1 MLLNLR
7 VNSTQRNKSYHII
20 IKQKLN
26 KNLSVSTT
34 CEAIVT
40 KTKLL
45 AKEYNK
51 QINNNQKNNP
61 TLIDLKAFVKGRSKL
76 TYYAINK
83 TMAKWRATKDF
94 SDAINSG
101 GEDPFEFNKV
111 IRCLYKCELPL
122 HYGLPCKHWMLLFY
136 LYREPL
142 SLSLFYPQWLLNGPA
157 II

>member
-61 TLIDLKAFVKGRSKL
+61 TLIDLKAFVKARSKL
-76 TYYAINK
+76 TLLLIRLWLSGELLR
-83 TMAKWRATKDF
+83 TLVTLLTVVAK
-94 SDAINSG
+94 I
-101 GEDPFEFNKV
+101 
-111 IRCLYKCELPL
+111 
-122 HYGLPCKHWMLLFY
+122 
-136 LYREPL
+136 L
-142 SLSLFYPQWLLNGPA
+142 SSL
-157 II
+157 IK